1 MFDRKVVRRRRA
13 ALVVLVALSLV
24 LLTATFGSGGLSA
37 IQRGAQE
44 IFQPIEAGASKVF
57 QPIGD
62 LFGWFGDAVHAKKEN
77 KQLKKERADL
87 RRKLAASETAR
98 RDAEQLAGLS
108 TLRQGEGFPQG
119 YESVT
124 ARVIARSPT
133 IWYSAIQIDKGSSDG
148 IREDQPVITGDGLAG
163 RVTSVTGG
171 TARVAFITDESSAV
185 SAEVMPLGAN
195 GIVKPEV
202 GDPKDLQVNFVQKG
216 RKIHRGQTVVTSG
229 FTSSKVESLYPR
241 GIPIGRV
248 TKINPDEV
256 QLYQRVHIKPY
267 VDFRRTDIVQ
277 VLVPRSG
284 SERAAVR

>member
-1 MFDRKVVRRRRA
+1 MFDRKVVRRRRV

-24 LLTATFGSGGLSA
+24 LLTATFGGGGLSA

-44 IFQPIEAGASKVF
+44 VFQPIETGASKVF
-57 QPIGD
+57 KPIGD

-87 RRKLAASETAR
+87 RRKLAVSETAR

-108 TLRQGEGFPQG
+108 SLRQAEGFPQG

-133 IWYSAIQIDKGSSDG
+133 IWYSAIQIDKGSGDG
-148 IREDQPVITGDGLAG
+148 IRDDQPVITGDGLAG

-171 TARVAFITDESSAV
+171 SARVAFITDESSAV

-202 GDPKDLQVNFVQKG
+202 GDPKDLQLNFVQKG
-216 RKIHRGQTVVTSG
+216 RKIHRGQSVLTSG

-248 TKINPDEV
+248 ARINPDEV

-277 VLVPRSG
+277 VLVPRG
-284 SERAAVR
+284 GNERAQVR